1 MLKIVYVKKAIVDKL
16 KPLKIKI
23 VANEIRSGFE
33 KPAFFIQIIPV
44 EISNDP
50 GFVSNKLIVNIHY
63 FPREKT
69 ELENLEMIDR
79 LNVLFQ
85 DCILEIDDGELT
97 IEEKNA
103 EIIENVL
110 QYKFNLQVTEII
122 PEDESE
128 YELMQNLEIN
138 I

>member
-1 MLKIVYVKKAIVDKL
+1 MLKIVSVKKAIVDKL

-50 GFVSNKLIVNIHY
+50 GFASNKLIVNIHY

-85 DCILEIDDGELT
+85 DCILEINDVELT

>member
-1 MLKIVYVKKAIVDKL
+1 MLKIVSVKKAIVDKL

-44 EISNDP
+44 EISNNP
-50 GFVSNKLIVNIHY
+50 GFASNKLIVNIHY

-85 DCILEIDDGELT
+85 DCILEINDVELT